1 MYVCMYVYRYIYTYI
16 NIYIYIYI
24 YILILK
30 IIKTGLGLFD
40 CKFWLNNPVSLMN
53 TELSQLKPEELAL
66 VKVSTQL

>member
-1 MYVCMYVYRYIYTYI
+1 MYVCMYIDIYILI
-16 NIYIYIYI
+16 LIYIYIYI

-66 VKVSTQL
+66 VKVTTKL